1 MSKEQAV
8 ISREIIGTVRERLN
22 NTESMDNY
30 LKGLLDK
37 QEIPYTISGYL
48 KYVVDLFV
56 GHIVLGSEIQGIING
71 INFKSLLISKE
82 IAWEDKLT
90 IIAALM
96 IRIENAFKE
105 DDIDYGFGIP
115 GADGRGKYKRDLWRS
130 QQVAK
135 ELPKEEQDALKQRV
149 ESNLLNEPNS
159 GIEFILGLIFLNKLQ
174 ITEANVIPIIN
185 KLYDNNE
192 LWKEL
197 YSHLSNTG
205 RNKEKGLLCGE
216 LYCTILKDL
225 ITLEELSDVDKKI
238 VTQWSR
244 YMASNSYTDE
254 KIAFLEKADSKLI
267 EELIE
272 NGFVRANQG
281 NAEVL
286 NKLLDVVRDNIELL
300 EKLIENGFARATQGN
315 TDVLNELLDVVG
327 DDIELLKKLIE
338 NGFVR
343 SAKPKPGAESEP
355 AVEPE
360 QCPFKRLLKQL
371 EQLSDN
377 GNKDAF
383 KCLTSLF
390 PKRLS
395 FQEITSYGL
404 SEKTITAIFTQGKIA
419 RIVLGKLDPNNIQL
433 ADIKEAAG
441 LGVSYLKSLVDFSK
455 AKNIKTNYS
464 DMVWVIKD
472 QLNIDMNSDGID
484 ALEIVITEEPTETTT
499 LEVPDNKS
507 NANKSILPLVGGAT
521 AGFAVGGLGAA
532 AILSSASKI
541 AFMRAL
547 QCYNIILPI
556 AIVGAIIGSLIA
568 SQESQIER

>member
-30 LKGLLDK
+30 LKGLADK
-37 QEIPYTISGYL
+37 QEIPRIISHYL
-48 KYVVDLFV
+48 KHVDHLLLDF
-56 GHIVLGSEIQGIING
+56 EIEDIIG
-71 INFKSLLISKE
+71 KENFKSLLISKE

-90 IIAALM
+90 IIAVLM
-96 IRIENAFKE
+96 IKIENAIKTISHDPNFRRDANSE
-105 DDIDYGFGIP
+105 HIY
-115 GADGRGKYKRDLWRS
+115 REKRAGTDRKHWVPTLARKLSGEERS
-130 QQVAK
+130 V
-135 ELPKEEQDALKQRV
+135 LKQTV
-149 ESNLLNEPNS
+149 TSNLLNEPNS

-216 LYCTILKDL
+216 LYCTILKNL
-225 ITLEELSDVDKKI
+225 ITLEELSDVDKNI

-254 KIAFLEKADSKLI
+254 KIAFLEKADSELI

-395 FQEITSYGL
+395 FQEITSSGL